1 MGHGCPV
8 RSKKE
13 SAVGYPSTIGM
24 IDVDWPG
31 ANETLTRRLIG
42 EAISVLTSSSARLL
56 SPTRRPRSR
65 IMLGVSGIADSTS
78 ALGVAP
84 EGSEDDAPPDAD
96 CCAVAGDARASATQ
110 AQWNVVSR
118 MNALLSGF
126 GDELVDRDAV
136 AMVLVIGPDDERC
149 QDHFLGVGLLGVL
162 ASLNDGE
169 LDAVGERARDQL
181 RIDDHR
187 GALRLRETQHQPLL
201 HRLVIAALDV
211 ALGEC
216 APAVQGEV
224 PSGRV
229 QLFRIVVIIDVVG
242 RGRPLDRPVEQL
254 RVADDWAV
262 ERSDRTGRMLAVDNE
277 ILRRRRIGPD
287 VSIVDD
293 ERGQEHT

>member
-1 MGHGCPV
+1 
-8 RSKKE
+8 
-13 SAVGYPSTIGM
+13 M

-31 ANETLTRRLIG
+31 ANETLTRLLIG

-78 ALGVAP
+78 VLGGAP
-84 EGSEDDAPPDAD
+84 GGSEADAPPAAD

-136 AMVLVIGPDDERC
+136 AMVLVICPDDERG

-162 ASLNDGE
+162 ASLDDGKME
-169 LDAVGERARDQL
+169 AVSERARDQH

-187 GALRLRETQHQPLL
+187 GAQGLRETQHQPLL
-201 HRLVIAALDV
+201 HRLVIAGLDV
-211 ALGEC
+211 AFRER
-216 APAVQGEV
+216 APAVQGEMAAR
-224 PSGRV
+224 RV

-242 RGRPLDRPVEQL
+242 
-254 RVADDWAV
+254 
-262 ERSDRTGRMLAVDNE
+262 
-277 ILRRRRIGPD
+277 
-287 VSIVDD
+287 
-293 ERGQEHT
+293 